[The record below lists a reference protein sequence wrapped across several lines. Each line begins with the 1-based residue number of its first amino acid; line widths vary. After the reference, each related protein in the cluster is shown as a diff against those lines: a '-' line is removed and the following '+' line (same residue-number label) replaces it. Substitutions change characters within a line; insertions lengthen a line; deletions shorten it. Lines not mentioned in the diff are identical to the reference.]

1 MRHRAIHSVG
11 LILTITLAAAPTLRG
26 QTPPKR
32 TPEQIQASYAAHKG
46 EFDYLLGDWEFTGTS
61 QQYGKFRGLWSAV
74 RLDKGQI
81 LDEYRVTGDEGET
94 YYVTTTLR
102 NWNGA
107 LDRWELIGADG
118 AAGLQD
124 FGTGRWDGKE
134 MRIEQ
139 TFGVAAQT
147 ASLWRIT
154 YRDIAPDRFKWA
166 ADRSVDAGKTWV
178 TNFQQLEVRRIGP
191 ARSLA
196 AFTTVKGKAAAGPK
210 P

>member
-1 MRHRAIHSVG
+1 MEHRAIRSVG
-11 LILTITLAAAPTLRG
+11 LILMITLAAAPALRG

-46 EFDYLLGDWEFTGTS
+46 EFDYLLGDWEFTATS
-61 QQYGKFRGLWSAV
+61 QQYGKFQGLWSAV

-81 LDEYRVTGDEGET
+81 LDEYRVVGDEGET

-124 FGTGRWDGKE
+124 FGTGHWDGKE
-134 MRIEQ
+134 MKIEQ

-147 ASLWRIT
+147 PSTWRIR
-154 YRDIAPDRFKWA
+154 YYNIAPDTFSWT
-166 ADRSVDAGKTWV
+166 ADRSVDGGKTWV
-178 TNFQQLEVRRIGP
+178 KNFQQIEAKRIGP
-191 ARSLA
+191 ARSLP
-196 AFTTVKGKAAAGPK
+196 AFTTVKEKAGAGPK

>member
-1 MRHRAIHSVG
+1 MKHRGTRSIG
-11 LILTITLAAAPTLRG
+11 LILMIPLAGAPTLRG

-46 EFDYLLGDWEFTGTS
+46 EFDYLLGDWEFTGTN
-61 QQYGKFRGLWSAV
+61 QQYGKIQGLWSAV

-81 LDEYRVTGDEGET
+81 VDEYRVTGDDGET

-118 AAGLQD
+118 GAGLQD

-139 TFGVAAQT
+139 TFGVAAGTPSTWQI
-147 ASLWRIT
+147 R
-154 YRDIAPDRFKWA
+154 YYNIAPDTFSWA
-166 ADRSVDAGKTWV
+166 ADRSTDGGKTWV
-178 TNFQQLEVRRIGP
+178 TNFQQIEARRIGP
-191 ARSLA
+191 ARSLP
-196 AFTTVKGKAAAGPK
+196 AFTTVKRKAGAGPK

>member
-1 MRHRAIHSVG
+1 MEHRAIRSAG
-11 LILTITLAAAPTLRG
+11 LILMITLAAASTLRG

-46 EFDYLLGDWEFTGTS
+46 EFDYLLGDWEFTATS
-61 QQYGKFRGLWSAV
+61 QQYGKFQGLWSAV

-81 LDEYRVTGDEGET
+81 LDEYRVVGDEGET

-118 AAGLQD
+118 GAGLQD
-124 FGTGRWDGKE
+124 FGTGHWDGKE
-134 MRIEQ
+134 MKIEQ

-154 YRDIAPDRFKWA
+154 YRDIAPDRFKWS
-166 ADRSVDAGKTWV
+166 ADRSVDGGKTWV
-178 TNFQQLEVRRIGP
+178 TNFQQLEVKRIGP
-191 ARSLA
+191 ARSLP
-196 AFTTVKGKAAAGPK
+196 AFTTVNGKAGAGPK